1 MNMDQLR
8 DLLEK
13 RQNEEMKQL
22 QEEMKAAMKKASKS
36 KKAELETKV
45 NLILYVPV
53 RLTGV

>member
-8 DLLEK
+8 DLLDK
-13 RQNEEMKQL
+13 RQSEEIKQL

-45 NLILYVPV
+45 HPYHISHSKIF
-53 RLTGV
+53 